1 MEQID
6 IIELKDKFSD
16 YLNKLYTNNKLSVD
30 SISNTI
36 IENNLFDFL
45 EENKTREFLS
55 CSYEEFVYKLYKINS
70 IYVNNSQISELIW
83 ASKMYLTLSLNLNI
97 PLKTIVL
104 LCPLKQMLELFEVN
118 HETNDIQTID
128 YFKTNVLN
136 KSILKALRKLR
147 NVTVRQLSIMT
158 GININTLNAY
168 EKNNTN
174 LYNASFSNIQLM
186 IQALNVSCSFFKKES
201 SFIPFNY
208 LLLENKQIQA
218 HMLNFFNDYYK
229 KEASIKSIE
238 PIIEL
243 NDKNKT
249 IYVDEKLLSIAYKQ
263 AINLYLKDEVGL
275 LF

>member
-218 HMLNFFNDYYK
+218 YMLNFFNDYYK
-229 KEASIKSIE
+229 KELSIKSME

>member
-147 NVTVRQLSIMT
+147 NVTVRQLSVMT

-186 IQALNVSCSFFKKES
+186 MQALNVSCSFFKKES

-218 HMLNFFNDYYK
+218 YMLNFFNDYYK
-229 KEASIKSIE
+229 KELSIKSME

-243 NDKNKT
+243 NDKNET

>member
-136 KSILKALRKLR
+136 NSILKALRKLR
-147 NVTVRQLSIMT
+147 NVTVRQLSVMT

-186 IQALNVSCSFFKKES
+186 MQALNVSCSFFKKES

-218 HMLNFFNDYYK
+218 YMLNFFNDYYK
-229 KEASIKSIE
+229 KELSIKSME

>member
-1 MEQID
+1 M
-6 IIELKDKFSD
+6 
-16 YLNKLYTNNKLSVD
+16 
-30 SISNTI
+30 
-36 IENNLFDFL
+36 
-45 EENKTREFLS
+45 
-55 CSYEEFVYKLYKINS
+55 
-70 IYVNNSQISELIW
+70 NNSQISELIW

-136 KSILKALRKLR
+136 NSILKALRKLR
-147 NVTVRQLSIMT
+147 NVTVRQLSVMT

-186 IQALNVSCSFFKKES
+186 MQALNVSCSFFKKES

-218 HMLNFFNDYYK
+218 YMLNFFNDYYK
-229 KEASIKSIE
+229 KELSIKSME

>member
-229 KEASIKSIE
+229 KEVSIKSIE

>member
-36 IENNLFDFL
+36 IENDLFDFL

-55 CSYEEFVYKLYKINS
+55 CSYEEFVYKLYKTNS

-136 KSILKALRKLR
+136 NSILKALRKLR
-147 NVTVRQLSIMT
+147 NVTVRQLSVMT

-186 IQALNVSCSFFKKES
+186 MQALNVSCSFFKKES

-218 HMLNFFNDYYK
+218 YMLNFFNDYYK
-229 KEASIKSIE
+229 KELSIKSME

>member
-1 MEQID
+1 MEQVD
-6 IIELKDKFSD
+6 IIELKDRFSD
-16 YLNKLYTNNKLSVD
+16 YINKLYTNNKLSVD

-36 IENNLFDFL
+36 IENDLFDFL

-55 CSYEEFVYKLYKINS
+55 CSYEEFVYKLYKTNS

-136 KSILKALRKLR
+136 NSILKALRKLR
-147 NVTVRQLSIMT
+147 NVTVRQLSVMT

-218 HMLNFFNDYYK
+218 YILNFFNDYYK
-229 KEASIKSIE
+229 KELSIKSME

>member
-104 LCPLKQMLELFEVN
+104 LCPLKQMLKLFEVN

-229 KEASIKSIE
+229 KEVSIKSIE

>member
-1 MEQID
+1 MEQVD
-6 IIELKDKFSD
+6 IIELKDRFSD
-16 YLNKLYTNNKLSVD
+16 YINKLYTNNKLSVD

-36 IENNLFDFL
+36 IENDLFDFL

-55 CSYEEFVYKLYKINS
+55 CSYEEFVYKLYKTNS

-83 ASKMYLTLSLNLNI
+83 TSKMYLTLSLNLNI

-136 KSILKALRKLR
+136 NSILKALRKLR
-147 NVTVRQLSIMT
+147 NVTVRQLSVMT

-186 IQALNVSCSFFKKES
+186 MQALNVSCSFFKKES

-218 HMLNFFNDYYK
+218 YMLNFFNDYYK
-229 KEASIKSIE
+229 KELSIKSME

-263 AINLYLKDEVGL
+263 AINLYLKDEVDL